1 MKQLL
6 IIRHAKS
13 SWDYDVSDIDRS
25 LTERGVADV
34 YKISEAFS
42 KQGVNLDWIYSSSA
56 TRALQTAL
64 IFSRATHHPVD
75 NISISDSLYDFSG
88 ESFTQFIR
96 GIDSRHRIVGLFG
109 HNHAVSHVVS
119 WLLKKAMPEVPTAG
133 LHLIESDVDSWE
145 EFTSGKLIIQ
155 LYPKTI

>member
-34 YKISEAFS
+34 YKIGEAFS
-42 KQGVNLDWIYSSSA
+42 KQGVHLDWIYSSSA

-96 GIDSRHRIVGLFG
+96 GMDNRYQRVGIFG
-109 HNHAVSHVVS
+109 HNHAVTHVVS
-119 WLLKKAMPEVPTAG
+119 WLLEKALPEIPTAG
-133 LHLIESDVDSWE
+133 LHLIESEVDSWE
-145 EFTSGKLIIQ
+145 EFISGKLTVQ
-155 LYPKTI
+155 LYPKLI